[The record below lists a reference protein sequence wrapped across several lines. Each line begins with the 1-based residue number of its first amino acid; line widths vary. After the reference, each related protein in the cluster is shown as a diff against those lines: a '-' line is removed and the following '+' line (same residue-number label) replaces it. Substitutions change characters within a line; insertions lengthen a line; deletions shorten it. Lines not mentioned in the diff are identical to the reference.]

1 MKKLLIVVGV
11 LLTTSV
17 YSQTRVDQHIH
28 TDSSL
33 SVVGKEEL
41 VKIYISQV
49 NNLVEKLPYCVWGY
63 GDDLHGVDIPKK
75 SKYLGRK
82 LKNMTVITEMY
93 TDDNNVHMPEVV
105 HYADKKRLVNVILYL
120 QEINSKIIR
129 VE

>member
-1 MKKLLIVVGV
+1 MKKIIFAICMAV
-11 LLTTSV
+11 SV
-17 YSQTRVDQHIH
+17 SASAQTLVH

-33 SVVGKEEL
+33 KTMGKDEL

-49 NNLVEKLPYCVWGY
+49 NDIVDKLPYSVWGY

-75 SKYLGRK
+75 SKYLAKKRK
-82 LKNMTVITEMY
+82 NISVISEMY
-93 TDDNNVHMPEVV
+93 TDDNQLYMPEII
-105 HYADKKRLVNVILYL
+105 HYADKKRLISVILYL